1 MSFLLFPGKVPWK
14 KPPEKSSNQ
23 LDQWFDALFPLF
35 LGGPFRW
42 ILTADKN
49 FLDEETRL
57 TAFPA
62 KKTAALIYLPSKLNP
77 GTLYTEKELTAILTQ
92 RHTLGGP
99 ATLRREWYQT
109 RFLDR
114 GNSGERLFSELE
126 PCFFKSTITPFF

>member
-1 MSFLLFPGKVPWK
+1 MTRSLMSLLLFPGKVPWK

-77 GTLYTEKELTAILTQ
+77 GTIYTEKELTAILTSG
-92 RHTLGGP
+92 TPLADP
-99 ATLRREWYQT
+99 RRCA
-109 RFLDR
+109 
-114 GNSGERLFSELE
+114 GNGIKPVFWTGETAGNG
-126 PCFFKSTITPFF
+126 CFQN